1 MPAHGAAVEAM
12 SVILEHPEQM
22 RTTDVHE
29 MDPGA
34 VFSANLPASVSFDG

>member
-12 SVILEHPEQM
+12 SVILEYPEQM

-29 MDPGA
+29 MDPGPEQA
-34 VFSANLPASVSFDG
+34 HKPIR